1 MLRGAAGALRKAHA
15 MPTFRVAIVD
25 GAASAS
31 SIEEHSTIE
40 EAKDRTIRAALSLL
54 LKARTKENR
63 RTATCEVAEMPHG
76 QQLSFQVT
84 LELKDFI

>member
-1 MLRGAAGALRKAHA
+1 MLRGGANAVRKTPA

-31 SIEEHSTIE
+31 SLEEHSTIE
-40 EAKDRTIRAALSLL
+40 EAKDRTVRAALSLL

-63 RTATCEVAEMPHG
+63 RTATCEVAEMPQG
-76 QQLSFQVT
+76 QQLRFQVT